1 MENCFDGK
9 QLADNLKSS
18 LRDRITALRAD
29 YGRVP
34 CLAVLLVGED
44 YGSQRYV
51 ASCEKNAALVSLD
64 CRVVRMDTDT
74 PEEQVLAQIQALNND
89 DAVDGILIQMP
100 LPKHISQAKVV
111 ATLSPAK
118 DVDGV
123 TDTNVALL
131 WKNKRNDYS
140 RFCVPCT
147 PRSAMRILEAA
158 GVALDGKNAV
168 IVGRSNIVG
177 LPVTKLLM
185 NANATVTVAHSHTR
199 DLPTLLRRADIIIAA
214 MGQPK
219 FITADMVSQ
228 GAVVIDIGINSDPET
243 GKMCGDVDF
252 EQVAPKCQMI
262 TPVPGGVGPLT
273 ICSLMENTIDCFL
286 RRKEPLSQTNKH
298 S

>member
-1 MENCFDGK
+1 MENSFDGK
-9 QLADNLKSS
+9 KLAEEIKSS
-18 LRDRITALRAD
+18 LRERIIALQNE

-34 CLAVLLVGED
+34 CLSVLLVGDD

-51 ASCEKNAALVSLD
+51 SSCEKNAALVGLN
-64 CRVVRMDTDT
+64 CRVIRLNGDSS
-74 PEEQVLAQIQALNND
+74 EEQVLAQIRALND
-89 DAVDGILIQMP
+89 DNEVDGILIQMP

-111 ATLSPAK
+111 TTLRPEK

-123 TDTNVALL
+123 TDTNVAQL

-140 RFCVPCT
+140 RFSVPCT
-147 PRSAMRILEAA
+147 PRSAMRILENANIE
-158 GVALDGKNAV
+158 LDGKNAV

-199 DLPTLLRRADIIIAA
+199 DLPAVLRRADIIVAA
-214 MGQPK
+214 IGQPK
-219 FITADMVSQ
+219 FITADMVSE
-228 GAVVIDIGINSDPET
+228 GAVVIDVGINSDPET

-252 EQVAPKCQMI
+252 EHVAPKCRLI

-286 RRKEPLSQTNKH
+286 RLRH
-298 S
+298 SMG